1 MSILF
6 SSLAP
11 VNVSPLFGVGI
22 LPDSQP
28 VKVAPW
34 KVADAAIKDGRASR
48 RPEVTGRGL
57 TRAEV
62 ARITGAEN
70 EARFHAEQEG
80 AENVGT
86 LVHLAARN
94 ELAAILADR
103 TRAVTMPVGFHTTSG
118 LYVPSEAEEAFAVEA
133 FATLA
138 TGRQDARDEAE
149 FELYLAEQERLNA
162 IVSDAMLA
170 IG

>member
-34 KVADAAIKDGRASR
+34 KVADAAIKAIAPAVARKRPAVVSPGPRSLASR
-48 RPEVTGRGL
+48 
-57 TRAEV
+57 AQ
-62 ARITGAEN
+62 N